1 MLVGP
6 GSFFVVACRVPSG
19 EVIGALLLCC
29 REYAAFVGLL
39 GSFLCL
45 LAGDGW
51 RSDLVGRA
59 VWGGCFG
66 MCVVGIAVCAWGLG
80 GLARSAMRGC
90 FSFLRKVGAVLASGG
105 EGLGSGG
112 RFELAAW
119 SCVGVFRG
127 GVLVISAYVA
137 GVVLGSV
144 LGVVG
149 GFVSAEGGPFSVF
162 GLSFWWS
169 GVWLRGSG

>member
-1 MLVGP
+1 VSGGLSWLAVG
-6 GSFFVVACRVPSG
+6 SCWSG
-19 EVIGALLLCC
+19 VL
-29 REYAAFVGLL
+29 R
-39 GSFLCL
+39 
-45 LAGDGW
+45 
-51 RSDLVGRA
+51 
-59 VWGGCFG
+59 GCFG
-66 MCVVGIAVCAWGLG
+66 VYILGGALYAWGIGGFDRVVVG
-80 GLARSAMRGC
+80 GC
-90 FSFLRKVGAVLASGG
+90 CSLLRRAGAVLASGG

-119 SCVGVFRG
+119 SWVGVFRG

-149 GFVSAEGGPFSVF
+149 GFGSAEGGPFSVF